1 MAHPAAP
8 LLTEPLVVRGHLVT
22 FDNGT
27 VIEDGALYIDVN
39 GVIQGVAPRTAAA
52 PAGFD
57 KAAEVDTGGLV
68 FPGLI
73 DLHNHMAYNCLSL
86 WVPPDRD
93 TPWTSRDQWPRD
105 ANYKPDI
112 SLPANA
118 LCHADAKAVLKY
130 VETKAV
136 VGGVTA
142 IQGSAKLSHPFEGFM
157 VRNVEFETFQTGKK
171 TVNQSVRAFT
181 EPDQFD
187 SAKKDL
193 AKGNAFLY
201 HLCEGTDPK
210 LLTSDYAHIESHQL
224 LQHKWIGIHSTAL
237 GNTQF
242 QQWSAS
248 AKPGSLVWSPFSN
261 LWLYGH
267 TTDVATALQ
276 NGMRICLGADW
287 SPSGSKSLLG
297 ELKVAD
303 LHIHSSHLTK
313 KFPPQAICAMA
324 TCNPADAL
332 GFDQQLGRLKTG
344 LRGDFLVVPDSGKD
358 PYRTLI
364 AATESDIQL
373 VAINGYP
380 MYGTDALMAAANAVN
395 PEPIQ
400 VAPDLARTITL
411 IDERIPDADMHWQ
424 QVLAA
429 LEAARNSPRAAR
441 NMALERDKVDAPRVT
456 LRPDKPW
463 DDPDE
468 PGNEELLAQI
478 ADAEIPPIDSLVPDA
493 AYFAAVAE
501 EKIHG
506 GQLDGLKKYYS

>member
-8 LLTEPLVVRGHLVT
+8 LLPEPLVVRGHLIT
-22 FDNGT
+22 FDNGN

-39 GVIQGVAPRTAAA
+39 GVIQGVAPRTAAP

-57 KAAEVDTGGLV
+57 NAADVDTGGLV
-68 FPGLI
+68 YPGLI

-86 WVPPDRD
+86 WVPPDHD
-93 TPWTSRDQWPRD
+93 TPWINRSQWPRD
-105 ANYKPDI
+105 PNYKPDI

-136 VGGVTA
+136 IGGVTA

-181 EPDQFD
+181 EAGQFE
-187 SAKKDL
+187 SAQKDL

-210 LLTSDYAHIESHQL
+210 LLTTDYAGIQGHGL

-237 GNTQF
+237 GNPQF

-261 LWLYGH
+261 LWLYGK
-267 TTDVATALQ
+267 TTDIGTAQ
-276 NGMRICLGADW
+276 NNGMRICLGADW

-303 LHIHSSHLTK
+303 LHIHASKLTK
-313 KFPPQAICAMA
+313 QFPPQAICAMV

-332 GFDQQLGRLKTG
+332 GWDQQLGRLKTG
-344 LRGDFLVVPDSGKD
+344 LRADFVVLPDSGKD
-358 PYRTLI
+358 PYKTLI
-364 AATESDIQL
+364 DATEPDIQL

-380 MYGTDALMAAANAVN
+380 MYGTDALMKAANAVN

-411 IDERIPDADMHWQ
+411 IDQRIPDADMHWQ
-424 QVLAA
+424 QVLDA
-429 LEAARNSPRAAR
+429 LEAARNSPHAAR
-441 NMALERDKVDAPRVT
+441 TMALERDQVETPRVT

-463 DDPDE
+463 DDPE
-468 PGNEELLAQI
+468 APGNEDLLAQI
-478 ADAEIPPIDSLVPDA
+478 ADAKIPPIDSLVPDA
-493 AYFAAVAE
+493 AYFAAVAA

-506 GQLDGLKKYYS
+506 GQLDGLSKYYA

>member
-1 MAHPAAP
+1 VPNP
-8 LLTEPLVVRGHLVT
+8 LLPKPLIVRGHLIT
-22 FDNGT
+22 FDGGR
-27 VIEDGALYIDVN
+27 VIDDGALYIDVN
-39 GVIQGVAPRTAAA
+39 GIIRGVASRTSAP

-57 KAAEVDTGGLV
+57 QATEVDTGGLV

-93 TPWTSRDQWPRD
+93 TPWISRDQWPRD

-136 VGGVTA
+136 IGGVTA

-157 VRNVEFETFQTGKK
+157 VRNVEFETFGTKKK
-171 TVNQSVRAFT
+171 TVNQSVRAFSSK
-181 EPDQFD
+181 DQFD
-187 SAKKDL
+187 SAGKEL

-210 LLTSDYAHIESHQL
+210 LLTTDYAGVESHGL

-237 GNTQF
+237 GDTQF
-242 QQWSAS
+242 HQWSTS

-261 LWLYGH
+261 LWLYGK
-267 TTDVATALQ
+267 TTDIAAAQ
-276 NGMRICLGADW
+276 KNNMRICLGADW

-303 LHIHSSHLTK
+303 LHITATGLTK
-313 KFPPQAICAMA
+313 QFSGQAICSMA
-324 TCNPADAL
+324 TCNAADAL
-332 GFDQQLGRLKTG
+332 GWDQQLGRLKTG
-344 LRGDFLVVPDSGKD
+344 LHGDFLVLPDSGKD
-358 PYRTLI
+358 PYSTLI
-364 AATESDIQL
+364 HATESDVQL

-380 MYGTDALMAAANAVN
+380 MYGTDALMRVSNAVN

-400 VAPDLARTITL
+400 VSPTLQRTITL
-411 IDERIPDADMHWQ
+411 IDDRIPDADMHWQ
-424 QVLAA
+424 QVLDS
-429 LEAARNSPRAAR
+429 LEAARKSPGSAR
-441 NMALERDKVDAPRVT
+441 NMALERDQAEAPPVT

-463 DDPDE
+463 DDPLAI
-468 PGNEELLAQI
+468 GNEELLAQI
-478 ADAEIPPIDSLVPDA
+478 AQAQIPPIDPLTPDA
-493 AYFAAVAE
+493 GYFAAIGK
-501 EKIHG
+501 EKIHA
-506 GQLDGLKKYYS
+506 GQLDGLQKYYQ